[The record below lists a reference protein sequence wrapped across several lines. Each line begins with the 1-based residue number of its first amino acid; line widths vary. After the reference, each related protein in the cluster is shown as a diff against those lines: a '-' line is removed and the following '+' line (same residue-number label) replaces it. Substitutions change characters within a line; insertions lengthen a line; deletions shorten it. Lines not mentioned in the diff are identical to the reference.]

1 MSWLGSYWS
10 YELIPLTLK
19 LHNFTAY
26 GPDTPDLDFRPLR
39 LVVLSGVNGAGKSS
53 VLDSI
58 TWAIWGWSR
67 AGDNADQL
75 TRLGQKEMWVD
86 LTFELEGVD
95 YRVVRTRKIGNPGA
109 TTLQF
114 FANPSTSS
122 GRVNLTEGTIKLTQE
137 KIIQTLHLS
146 YDTFVNSSYLRQGR
160 ADEFTLKSPNE
171 RKEILADILGLAT
184 YDQLEERAKQKARE
198 AEDQLSLL
206 DIQLSE
212 LTAELESSSTN
223 LETQS
228 KTEQELQEIRK
239 KLALA
244 EKELDEVNSRRELKL
259 KAYEGA
265 RIKAERVIK
274 LQTEVANL
282 KLELDDLREQ
292 IRRLQLLTA
301 EEDAINQK
309 YTRLLTMRAE
319 LRKMDSIKAELA
331 KAKDRAMSQER
342 LMTEAQS
349 KKESEL
355 ARIKSLGDSLTK
367 QIQLEEAKLAETKL
381 QKKKCPTCGQ
391 EIGTDEHQK
400 IIREFADRVAAL
412 KKELAELRLLWAKVQ
427 SEKIS
432 GQVDLEKFQVEVAR
446 LEETLKPAEKISVE
460 VDQLTI
466 FEDKKREL
474 DVAAAKRETLTQTG
488 LKLKVQF
495 DRLEKELAD
504 EKTVDLAALQL
515 ELSSLDREREAKD
528 LAVRTLRQEDS
539 SAVERLAEAK
549 QLVSRATQVAQ
560 SIKTKGS
567 ERNAAGLKKTDYED
581 LAAAFGKKGI
591 QAMLIESAIPEIED
605 EANKLLGKMSDDR
618 MKVQLLT
625 QRETKTA
632 GIAETLD
639 IVISDELGARS
650 YEMYSGGEAFRINLS
665 IRLALS
671 KLLTHRAG
679 AKLQFLII
687 DEGFG
692 TQDAQGKYKV
702 VEAINAIKDDFA
714 KILVVTHDPELK
726 EAFPQRIEVTRN
738 STGSTFEVFA

>member
-1 MSWLGSYWS
+1 M
-10 YELIPLTLK
+10 IPLTLK
-19 LHNFTAY
+19 LRNFTAY
-26 GPDTPDLDFRPLR
+26 GPDTPDLDFRPLQ

-53 VLDSI
+53 ILDSI

-95 YRVVRTRKIGNPGA
+95 YQVVRTRKIGNPGS
-109 TTLQF
+109 TTLSF
-114 FANPSTSS
+114 FAGNGKT
-122 GRVNLTEGTIKLTQE
+122 NLTEGTIKSTQE

-198 AEDQLSLL
+198 AEEQLSLL

-228 KTEQELQEIRK
+228 KTEAELTEVRK
-239 KLALA
+239 RLAAAENKLA
-244 EKELDEVNSRRELKL
+244 EVSQRREVKL

-265 RIKAERVIK
+265 RVKADRVIK
-274 LQTEVANL
+274 LQTEIANL
-282 KLELDDLREQ
+282 RLELDGLREQ
-292 IRRLQLLTA
+292 IRSLQLLTA
-301 EEDAINQK
+301 EESIINQN
-309 YTRLLTMRAE
+309 YTLLVSKRAE
-319 LRKMDSIKAELA
+319 LRKMDSLKVELA
-331 KAKDRAMSQER
+331 KLKDRAMSQER
-342 LMTEAQS
+342 LMTESKS

-400 IIREFADRVAAL
+400 IIREFADKVAAL

-427 SEKIS
+427 SEKIG
-432 GQVDLEKFQVEVAR
+432 GQVDLERFRVEIAR
-446 LEETLKPAEKISVE
+446 LEETLKPAEKIIVE

-474 DVAAAKRETLTQTG
+474 DVAAAKREALTQTG
-488 LKLKVQF
+488 IKLKVQF
-495 DRLEKELAD
+495 DRLEKELAE

-515 ELSSLDREREAKD
+515 ELSSLDRERGTKD
-528 LAVRTLRQEDS
+528 LEVRTLRLEDS

-567 ERNAAGLKKTDYED
+567 ERNEAGLKKTDYED

-605 EANKLLGKMSDDR
+605 EANKLLGKMTDDR
-618 MKVQLLT
+618 MKIQLLT

-650 YEMYSGGEAFRINLS
+650 YEMYSGGEAFRINLA

-671 KLLTHRAG
+671 RLLTHRAG

-726 EAFPQRIEVTRN
+726 EAFPQRIEVSRN
-738 STGSTFEVFA
+738 SNGSTFEVFA